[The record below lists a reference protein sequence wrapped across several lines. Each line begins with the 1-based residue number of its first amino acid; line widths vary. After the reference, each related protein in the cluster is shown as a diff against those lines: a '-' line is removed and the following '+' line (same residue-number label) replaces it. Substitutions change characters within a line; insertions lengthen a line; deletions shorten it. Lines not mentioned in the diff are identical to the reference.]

1 MTQLFPG
8 FNSVQI
14 PTLYPSNNIPIDN
27 LYRPSA
33 SPMTMSNQLTQV
45 NGIES
50 AKAYPTAPN
59 SMYALFDSNDDVFY
73 VKTTDAS
80 NFPVIKKYRFY
91 EETEP
96 VKEEASKY
104 VTVEEF
110 EKFKKEMLDA
120 KQFVSKQSKSDKY
133 SNDSGRKS
141 DVNGQG

>member
-14 PTLYPSNNIPIDN
+14 PTLYPSNNTPIDN

>member
-14 PTLYPSNNIPIDN
+14 PTLYSSNNTPIDN

-33 SPMTMSNQLTQV
+33 SPMTISNQLTQV

-96 VKEEASKY
+96 VKEEAVQY
-104 VTVEEF
+104 VTLEEF
-110 EKFKKEMLDA
+110 EKFKKEILDA

-133 SNDSGRKS
+133 STDSGWKS
-141 DVNGQG
+141 DVDGQG

>member
-14 PTLYPSNNIPIDN
+14 PTLYPSNNTQIDN
-27 LYRPSA
+27 LYRPQA
-33 SPMTMSNQLTQV
+33 SPMTISNQLTQV

-96 VKEEASKY
+96 AKEEASKY

>member
-1 MTQLFPG
+1 MAQLFPG

-14 PTLYPSNNIPIDN
+14 PTLYPSNNSSVMPVVGTNYQPTNIPH
-27 LYRPSA
+27 
-33 SPMTMSNQLTQV
+33 QLTQV

-50 AKAYPTAPN
+50 AKAYPTSPN
-59 SMYALFDSNDDVFY
+59 SMYALFDSNEDVFY

-96 VKEEASKY
+96 IKEEASQY

-110 EKFKKEMLDA
+110 EKFKKEILDA

-133 SNDSGRKS
+133 SHDSGRKS

>member
-14 PTLYPSNNIPIDN
+14 PTLYPSNNTQIDN

-133 SNDSGRKS
+133 STDSGWKS
-141 DVNGQG
+141 DVDG

>member
-1 MTQLFPG
+1 MAQLFPG

-14 PTLYPSNNIPIDN
+14 PTLYPSNNSSVMPVVGTGYQPTNIPH
-27 LYRPSA
+27 
-33 SPMTMSNQLTQV
+33 QLTQV

-50 AKAYPTAPN
+50 AKAYPTSPN
-59 SMYALFDSNDDVFY
+59 SMYALFDSNEDVFY

-96 VKEEASKY
+96 VKEEVSQY

-110 EKFKKEMLDA
+110 ERFKKEILDA
-120 KQFVSKQSKSDKY
+120 KQFVPEQSKSDKY
-133 SNDSGRKS
+133 SSDSGRKS
-141 DVNGQG
+141 DVNG

>member
-1 MTQLFPG
+1 MAQLFPG
-8 FNSVQI
+8 FNSVQM
-14 PTLYPSNNIPIDN
+14 PTLYPSNNSSVNPIVGTGYQPTNIPH
-27 LYRPSA
+27 
-33 SPMTMSNQLTQV
+33 QLVQV

-80 NFPVIKKYRFY
+80 NFPVIKKYRFH

-96 VKEEASKY
+96 VKTEAPQY
-104 VTVEEF
+104 VTVDEF

-120 KQFVSKQSKSDKY
+120 KQFVSKQSKSD
-133 SNDSGRKS
+133 SEPSWKS
-141 DVNGQG
+141 DVNGEG

>member
-14 PTLYPSNNIPIDN
+14 PTLYPSNNTQIDN

-33 SPMTMSNQLTQV
+33 SPMTMPNQLTQV

-120 KQFVSKQSKSDKY
+120 KQFVSKQSKSDEY

>member
-1 MTQLFPG
+1 MAQLFPG

-14 PTLYPSNNIPIDN
+14 PTLYPSNNSSVMPVVGTSYQPTNIPH
-27 LYRPSA
+27 
-33 SPMTMSNQLTQV
+33 QLTQV

-50 AKAYPTAPN
+50 AKAYPTSPN
-59 SMYALFDSNDDVFY
+59 SMYALFDSNEDVFY

-96 VKEEASKY
+96 VKEEASQY

-110 EKFKKEMLDA
+110 EKFKKEILDA

-141 DVNGQG
+141 DVNG